1 MNCPECG
8 GKTTV
13 MESRKRSGG
22 SIKQRRRKCIKCGM
36 RFTTRETIWKSNRKK
51 TDERK
56 ENV

>member
-8 GKTTV
+8 GKTIV
-13 MESRKRSGG
+13 MESRKRNGG